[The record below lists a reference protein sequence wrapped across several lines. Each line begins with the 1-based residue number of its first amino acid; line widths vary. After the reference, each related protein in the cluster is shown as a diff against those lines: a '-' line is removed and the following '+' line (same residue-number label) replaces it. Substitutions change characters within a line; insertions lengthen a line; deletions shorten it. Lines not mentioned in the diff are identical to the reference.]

1 MEKTVENCTICD
13 QIGQSRCPEHVS
25 VSHFDQKF
33 YEFEH
38 SDNVIKL
45 DFNQY
50 TTQCTQYTWI
60 MTFEELACYFYK
72 EYYHLDYPDKRCELK
87 IRPEGITI
95 RNINS

>member
-72 EYYHLDYPDKRCELK
+72 EYYHLDYPDKR
-87 IRPEGITI
+87 
-95 RNINS
+95 